1 MKTGN
6 NAWGITWDPF
16 YFTQETEYG
25 LVLVGILVLS
35 QGLTYLVS
43 EHITYHQNMVGTLTS
58 SALVGLIYEK
68 TLKISQATNKR
79 FKSGDLLTFIQVD
92 VNKLTFL
99 CYSAPGL
106 FKLPIILVVGFYFL
120 YEYLGFVFLV
130 GLVVFFC
137 GFLSNMCL
145 TRKNARL

>member
-1 MKTGN
+1 
-6 NAWGITWDPF
+6 
-16 YFTQETEYG
+16 
-25 LVLVGILVLS
+25 
-35 QGLTYLVS
+35 
-43 EHITYHQNMVGTLTS
+43 MVGTLTS

-120 YEYLGFVFLV
+120 YAYLGFVFLV
-130 GLVVFFC
+130 GLVVFFF

-145 TRKNARL
+145 TRKNAKLQKKYMNCQEQRLTLV